1 VQTSIIEAEHV
12 APTSQLAN
20 EICNP
25 SFASITLSMVAMPL
39 QADRDKH
46 SHIERGES
54 HSAIARSAISLSSIQ
69 DFDPLLCG
77 DVLLRAEI
85 LAKWIAVAAEL
96 RDLRS
101 FSAFTSVMTAL
112 QGCAISGLYATWN
125 IVEKHYPEKNEM
137 FHELSEL
144 LKLDDNRKYARELM
158 DHMYSSYELARQQ
171 ETKHSGLFSSIFR
184 RKLGYENSTL
194 HVKETKYLARKVIEH
209 EENILKSVGTIPY
222 LGIFLNDLA
231 MLNES
236 APDRVSKPKPPELRR
251 PASGTGLVS
260 MVIDRRKISNGSYD
274 NRTNGRQNGHIQSAK
289 AERRQRSH
297 RSQEVRI
304 PTPLVTP
311 EPKRPPRRKRMT
323 ESTDSG
329 TGSGVNESGTR
340 KPPVPIVVDHRSRKE
355 TAATNECDSSITPPS
370 FSGVSLPKD
379 KRSRQAKGP
388 NGLPLIVEPLSVT
401 LSIFPSSS
409 QSQKLPSPRRS
420 RKSSLG
426 FSSMTS
432 NTVDGATMILDDDDL
447 INIRKHTREY
457 KILSKLMQ
465 LQATATRYKIQE
477 DTAFRKWFDGV
488 VLLSEN
494 GANQKAKELE
504 PMSRN
509 FRLGGRHISGSL
521 EVLSMSSGGDEFSRS
536 RASSP
541 TGEHRLPP
549 CFSAIGSNVR
559 DRRSFNS
566 LEKRKP
572 SLKESIRGHTLILKC
587 HSSSYNDFRRA
598 AGSPSPSQTHQ
609 HLSAFKNKI
618 KSTLH
623 RPRSDSTHPS
633 LMFFNHEEEVYTRF

>member
-1 VQTSIIEAEHV
+1 MSWV
-12 APTSQLAN
+12 
-20 EICNP
+20 
-25 SFASITLSMVAMPL
+25 
-39 QADRDKH
+39 
-46 SHIERGES
+46 G
-54 HSAIARSAISLSSIQ
+54 
-69 DFDPLLCG
+69 DP
-77 DVLLRAEI
+77 
-85 LAKWIAVAAEL
+85 
-96 RDLRS
+96 
-101 FSAFTSVMTAL
+101 
-112 QGCAISGLYATWN
+112 
-125 IVEKHYPEKNEM
+125 
-137 FHELSEL
+137 
-144 LKLDDNRKYARELM
+144 
-158 DHMYSSYELARQQ
+158 
-171 ETKHSGLFSSIFR
+171 
-184 RKLGYENSTL
+184 L
-194 HVKETKYLARKVIEH
+194 HVKETKYLARKH

-236 APDRVSKPKPPELRR
+236 APDRVPKPKPPELRR
-251 PASGTGLVS
+251 PASGTGLVN
-260 MVIDRRKISNGSYD
+260 MVTHSRKTSNGSYD
-274 NRTNGRQNGHIQSAK
+274 SRTNGRQSGHTQSAK
-289 AERRQRSH
+289 AERRQRPR

-304 PTPLVTP
+304 PTPLVTS
-311 EPKRPPRRKRMT
+311 EPKSSPRRKRMT

-329 TGSGVNESGTR
+329 TGSGVNESGNR

-355 TAATNECDSSITPPS
+355 TATTNECDSYTTSPS
-370 FSGVSLPKD
+370 SSGVSIPKD

-401 LSIFPSSS
+401 LSNFSSS
-409 QSQKLPSPRRS
+409 PQSQKLPSPRRS

-426 FSSMTS
+426 ISSMTS
-432 NTVDGATMILDDDDL
+432 STAPAATMILDDDDDL
-447 INIRKHTREY
+447 INIRKHIREY

-465 LQATATRYKIQE
+465 LQATAARYKIQE
-477 DTAFRKWFDGV
+477 DTAFREWFDGV

-549 CFSAIGSNVR
+549 CFSAIGSSVY

-572 SLKESIRGHTLILKC
+572 SLKESIRRHTFVLKC

-609 HLSAFKNKI
+609 HLAAFKNKI

-633 LMFFNHEEEVYTRF
+633 LMYFNHEEEVYTRF